1 MKKRTLLSWSSGKD
15 SAWALHTLRQGDD
28 FEVVGLVT
36 TLNEEFGRVAM
47 HAVREALLC
56 KQADATSLPIHKIQ
70 LPFPCSNEEYERRM
84 QQFIDS
90 IRQDRIE
97 CMAFGDLY
105 LQDIRQYREQ
115 QLAGTG
121 IDPIFPLWQIPTK
134 QLSRAM
140 IHGGLKAR
148 ISCVDPKQLDESFA
162 GRDYDTS
169 FLADLP
175 EGVDPCGEN
184 GEFHSFA
191 YAGPMFAHDIG
202 IRCGVTTQRDG
213 FIFTD
218 LLEVTPNLGIE

>member
-36 TLNEEFGRVAM
+36 TINEEFDRVAM
-47 HAVREALLC
+47 HAVRETLLC
-56 KQADATSLPIHKIQ
+56 TQASAVNLPLHKIQ
-70 LPFPCSNEEYERRM
+70 LPYPCSNEEYEYRM

-90 IRQDRIE
+90 MQQDGIE
-97 CMAFGDLY
+97 YMAFGDLY
-105 LQDIRQYREQ
+105 LEDIRQYREQ
-115 QLAGTG
+115 QLVGTG
-121 IDPIFPLWQIPTK
+121 IEPVFPLWQIPTD
-134 QLSRAM
+134 QLASEM

-148 ISCVDPKQLDESFA
+148 ISCVDPKQLDKSFA
-162 GRDYDTS
+162 GRDYDAS

-175 EGVDPCGEN
+175 EDVDPCGEN

-191 YAGPMFAHDIG
+191 YAGPMFVHDIEV
-202 IRCGVTTQRDG
+202 RCGVTTQHDG

-218 LLEVTPNLGIE
+218 LLADTPNLGLE

>member
-1 MKKRTLLSWSSGKD
+1 MAKKTLLSWSSGKD
-15 SAWALHTLRQGDD
+15 SAWALYILRKQKD
-28 FEVVGLVT
+28 FEIVGLVT
-36 TLNEEFGRVAM
+36 TINEEFNRVAM
-47 HAVREALLC
+47 HAIREVLLET
-56 KQADATSLPIHKIQ
+56 QADAAGLPLHKIK
-70 LPFPCSNEEYERRM
+70 LPYPCSNEEYEHRM

-90 IRQDRIE
+90 IQQDRIE

-115 QLAGTG
+115 QLVGTG
-121 IDPIFPLWQIPTK
+121 IDPVFPLWQIPTG

-148 ISCVDPKQLDESFA
+148 ISCVDPGQLDKSFA
-162 GRDYDTS
+162 GRDYNLS

-191 YAGPMFAHDIG
+191 YAGPMFAHDIE

-218 LLEVTPNLGIE
+218 LLLDTVSM